1 MSVREAIDNGRPGA
15 GDRRD
20 LSGDDMLTI
29 VDAHHHLWDLT
40 ALHYPW
46 LDDAIVKDFM
56 FGDYSRLRRNYGAA
70 DYRDD
75 ASNWRI
81 VATVHCEAE
90 ADRSDPLA
98 ETRWISDQ
106 HHRHGLPNAIVAWA
120 DFGSPDLAR
129 LLDEHLAFSLV
140 RGIRCKPRLPVLQ
153 SGRAIDDSG
162 DFGNPV
168 WLDGLALCQRRGLSW
183 DLRVPWPY
191 LEAAAQVAVRHDGGP
206 IILNHCGLPWDRS
219 ADAMATWRRGMQ
231 ALGKLPH
238 VSVKL
243 SELGLRD
250 EGWSL
255 ARNLPVLREV
265 LEIFGPRRCLFASNF
280 PVAGLRVDFSTWVR
294 AVATALESFSAD
306 ERADVFRRN
315 AAAIYRIDFDVD
327 RAVQAQR
334 PAPPVDV
341 AVERPENQA

>member
-1 MSVREAIDNGRPGA
+1 MNETQAIDGAGA
-15 GDRRD
+15 GDWRD
-20 LSGDDMLTI
+20 GSVDDTLTI

-46 LDDAIVKDFM
+46 LDDAIVEDFM
-56 FGDYSRLRRNYGAA
+56 LGDYSRLRRNYCPG
-70 DYRDD
+70 DYRGD
-75 ASNWRI
+75 ALKWRI

-90 ADRSDPLA
+90 ADRSDPVA

-106 HHRHGLPNAIVAWA
+106 HRRHGFPNAIVAWA
-120 DFGSPDLAR
+120 DFGSPNLAR
-129 LLDEHLAFSLV
+129 LLDEHLAFPLV
-140 RGIRCKPRLPVLQ
+140 RGIRCKPRLPSRQAV
-153 SGRAIDDSG
+153 DDNG
-162 DFGNPV
+162 DFDDPA
-168 WLDGLALCQRRGLSW
+168 WCDGLALCQRRSLSW

-191 LEAAAQVAVRHDGGP
+191 LEAAARVAARHDAGP

-219 ADAMATWRRGMQ
+219 PDAMATWRRGMR

-250 EGWSL
+250 ESWSL

-265 LEIFGPRRCLFASNF
+265 LDIFGPGRCLFASNF
-280 PVAGLRVDFSTWVR
+280 PVAGLRVGFNAWVN
-294 AVATALESFSAD
+294 AVAIALEGFSED

-315 AAAIYRIDFDVD
+315 AAAVYRIDLDADIGPARVQGPGAMTTD
-327 RAVQAQR
+327 RCRGGTA
-334 PAPPVDV
+334 
-341 AVERPENQA
+341 